1 MALEYFNGTS
11 KVPVIKLEVWDG
23 TQKVELRSCSY
34 FDGSTKV
41 PFYSSVAPLSV
52 SKSPTGDINVSG
64 TNSTLIS
71 ATQTGIVTGGVPP
84 YTYLWGVVNQDTG
97 TVQVLTPSDPS
108 TVFRIINLPKWA
120 TSYNTLNLQVTDST
134 GKTATLSFNSSWTR
148 TDPDGLP
155 QP

>member
-11 KVPVIKLEVWDG
+11 KVPVTKLEIWDG
-23 TQKVELRSCSY
+23 TQKIELRSWSY
-34 FDGSTKV
+34 FNGTAKV
-41 PFYSSVAPLSV
+41 PFYSTVAPLSV
-52 SKSPTGDINVSG
+52 GKSPTGDINVSG

-84 YTYLWGVVNQDTG
+84 YTYLWGVVNQDIG
-97 TVQVLTPSDPS
+97 TVQAAAPSSQS
-108 TVFRIINLPKWA
+108 TVFKAINLPRWA
-120 TSYNTLNLQVTDST
+120 VSTNSLYLQVTDSAGT
-134 GKTATLSFNSSWTR
+134 VATLSFNSSWTR

>member
-11 KVPVIKLEVWDG
+11 KVPVTKLEMWDG
-23 TQKVELRSCSY
+23 TQKIELRSWSY
-34 FDGSTKV
+34 FNGTAKV
-41 PFYSSVAPLSV
+41 PFYSAVAPLSV
-52 SKSPTGDINVSG
+52 GKSPAGDINASG

-71 ATQTGIVTGGVPP
+71 ASNTAIVSGGVAP
-84 YTYLWGVVNQDTG
+84 YTYLWNVGNQDIG
-97 TVQVLTPSDPS
+97 TVQAITPTSLS

-120 TSYNTLNLQVTDST
+120 TSYNSLNLQVTDST